1 MIIKK
6 KHSKRDEL
14 EALNSCKSKPV
25 TRRDFLGKVAGAG
38 LTYGVLPS
46 ALTMISNR
54 VEAAD
59 AETCGD
65 LSPQREFS
73 RHLQK
78 YRDDLEFQEYLDS
91 TEPPV
96 EPSEEELIEWF
107 FH

>member
-1 MIIKK
+1 MWGFNKETE
-6 KHSKRDEL
+6 SSLLQTD
-14 EALNSCKSKPV
+14 AN
-25 TRRDFLGKVAGAG
+25 
-38 LTYGVLPS
+38 
-46 ALTMISNR
+46 ISGFIEGFMTAINHINR
-54 VEAAD
+54 TS
-59 AETCGD
+59 ETCGD

-73 RHLQK
+73 RYLQK